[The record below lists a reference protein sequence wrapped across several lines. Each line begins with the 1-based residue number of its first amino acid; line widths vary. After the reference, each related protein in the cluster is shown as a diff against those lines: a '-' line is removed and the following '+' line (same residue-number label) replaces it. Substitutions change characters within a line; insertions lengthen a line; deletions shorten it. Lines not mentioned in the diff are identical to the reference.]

1 MKYRSMLLAGAAL
14 HAGIANGMGLGNID
28 VQSYLGAPLTAQIQL
43 FSTREFDAGQ
53 IRVKLARTDVYD
65 RFDARYEASHGD
77 IQFDVITNNNGEKA
91 ILVRT
96 AKRVVEPF
104 LDIVIEM
111 SWPTGTTY
119 RRYNLLLDPPLY
131 AAGRRNTQSVL
142 SPVLAQAV
150 ANPEPQPFAQPNSDE
165 SITRANSVELDGA
178 YVVQAGDSLWK
189 IAKAFRA
196 ETGLSVQKTM
206 DLLYAENP
214 QAFSG
219 GDRNHLKL
227 GATLSV
233 PSIPVQP
240 EPRSM
245 PVSLDQVDTQT
256 YSQSE
261 TQIEFADT
269 ERSTVTVNPV
279 SPDNDVEQASE
290 LERLKAQL
298 AELKNERAQLL
309 EFQQQIRAELAQVQN
324 QQQLMKQTISVAE
337 QISQHIALSDSG
349 TAASADVAPPPSLQA
364 SPAVDPMPASNEVV
378 EPVNMDIDVTEQEQP
393 RLAVAQDLIADGAGG
408 PNMLIEKSGSGFWYL
423 LAMIPLG
430 ILIVLMGLRA
440 RKVEEIKRTE
450 EIRDEDLYELV
461 FGTRRDRSKSDS
473 PEQVRQA
480 IHHIK
485 EKVTHQEAVVM
496 QAKREED
503 EASKDDVDQMIELYI
518 LYNQYQKA
526 LNVILTEIAKRPARK
541 DLRLYLMQVYAQT
554 NDWKAFDEQMEVLE
568 RIGDDDLLQAA
579 SQLRGQG
586 EYASLHRN
594 AG

>member
-14 HAGIANGMGLGNID
+14 HAGMANGMGLGNID

-43 FSTREFDAGQ
+43 FSTREFDAAE
-53 IRVKLARTDVYD
+53 IRVKLARTEVYH
-65 RFDARYEASHGD
+65 RLDARYEASHGD
-77 IQFDVITNNNGEKA
+77 IQFDVVTSSNGEKA

-131 AAGRRNTQSVL
+131 AAGRRSSQAVL
-142 SPVLAQAV
+142 NPALAQGV
-150 ANPEPQPFAQPNSDE
+150 ARAEPQTFLAQPNSE
-165 SITRANSVELDGA
+165 EFIKPVNAIELDGA

-196 ETGLSVQKTM
+196 ETGLSIQKTM

-233 PSIPVQP
+233 PSIPVQA
-240 EPRSM
+240 ELGSR

-256 YSQSE
+256 YRQSE

-269 ERSTVTVNPV
+269 VHSAVTVNPV
-279 SPDNDVEQASE
+279 SRDNGVEPASE

-309 EFQQQIRAELAQVQN
+309 ALQQTIRAELAQVQN
-324 QQQLMKQTISVAE
+324 QQQLMKQTITVAE
-337 QISQHIALSDSG
+337 QISQHIALSDSDSV
-349 TAASADVAPPPSLQA
+349 ASADVAPLPALQA
-364 SPAVDPMPASNEVV
+364 SPAVDPMPGVNEVV
-378 EPVNMDIDVTEQEQP
+378 VDVDVIEQEPP

-496 QAKREED
+496 QVKRDED

-579 SQLRGQG
+579 SRLRDQG